1 MDLARR
7 SPMTPEP
14 PLHQDSRQLKRKKDK
29 VRSAW
34 ISFVGRIVAQIV
46 GAVASVLLG
55 FMVLTKYGL
64 PDRTPAKPAAA
75 PQPASIARPV
85 REKAPRPTGEL
96 SLAVLPIQNFSKDAA
111 DVYVADGV
119 TEALI
124 TGLAQ
129 IRGLRVTSRTS
140 SMAYKGTSKPLPEIA
155 KELDTDFILEGSV
168 VRDRGTVR
176 VTAQLIDARTDVHV
190 WARSYD
196 RTGRDLL
203 SLQSDVVTAVVRD
216 VMSALSSR
224 FGLPAAQSGVANVTL
239 ER

>member
-1 MDLARR
+1 MI
-7 SPMTPEP
+7 PEP
-14 PLHQDSRQLKRKKDK
+14 TLHQDSHQLKRKKDK

-64 PDRTPAKPAAA
+64 PERTSAKSAAA
-75 PQPASIARPV
+75 SQPESIAMPA
-85 REKAPRPTGEL
+85 REKAPRAAGEL
-96 SLAVLPIQNFSKDAA
+96 SLAVLPIQNFSKNPA
-111 DVYVADGV
+111 DGYVADGV

-124 TGLAQ
+124 TGMAQ
-129 IRGLRVTSRTS
+129 VRGLRVTSRTS

-155 KELDTDFILEGSV
+155 RELDADLILEGSV
-168 VRDRGTVR
+168 VRDRSAVR
-176 VTAQLIDARTDVHV
+176 VTAQLIDARTDLHI

-196 RTGRDLL
+196 RSGRDLL

-216 VMSALSSR
+216 VMSTLSSR
-224 FGLPAAQSGVANVTL
+224 FGFPAAQSRVADVPR

>member
-1 MDLARR
+1 MN
-7 SPMTPEP
+7 PEP
-14 PLHQDSRQLKRKKDK
+14 PLHQDSHQLKRKKDK

-34 ISFVGRIVAQIV
+34 ISFVGRIIAQIV

-64 PDRTPAKPAAA
+64 PERTSAKSAASA
-75 PQPASIARPV
+75 SQPESIARKV
-85 REKAPRPTGEL
+85 REKAPRPAGEL
-96 SLAVLPIQNFSKDAA
+96 SLAVLPIQNFSKSAA
-111 DVYVADGV
+111 DAYVADGV

-124 TGLAQ
+124 TGMAQ
-129 IRGLRVTSRTS
+129 VRGLRVTSRTS

-155 KELDTDFILEGSV
+155 RELDADLILEGSV
-168 VRDRGTVR
+168 VRDRGAVR
-176 VTAQLIDARTDVHV
+176 ITAQLIDARTDLHI

-216 VMSALSSR
+216 VMSTLASR
-224 FGLPAAQSGVANVTL
+224 FGFPAARSGVADVTL

>member
-1 MDLARR
+1 
-7 SPMTPEP
+7 MTPEP
-14 PLHQDSRQLKRKKDK
+14 PLDQDSRQLKRKKDK

-34 ISFVGRIVAQIV
+34 ISFAGRIVAQMV

-64 PDRTPAKPAAA
+64 PERAPAKTAAA
-75 PQPASIARPV
+75 SQPVSTARPV
-85 REKAPRPTGEL
+85 RDRVPRPAGEL
-96 SLAVLPIQNFSKDAA
+96 ALAVLPMQNLSKDAA
-111 DVYVADGV
+111 DIYIADGV

-129 IRGLRVTSRTS
+129 FGGLRVTSRTS

-155 KELDTDFILEGSV
+155 HELDADLILEGSV
-168 VRDRGTVR
+168 VRDRGVVR
-176 VTAQLIDARTDVHV
+176 VTAQLIDARTDRHV

-203 SLQSDVVTAVVRD
+203 MLQSDVVSAVVRD

-224 FGLPAAQSGVANVTL
+224 FGLPAAKSGVANVTL
-239 ER
+239 DR